1 MDNEKFTKYLKDGI
15 AIDLNFDV
23 PEPDIPVDS
32 TPVDISAERK
42 RSRGCKFWLD
52 KEKYHE
58 MFDVSTVDDK
68 LVPEVKALMYE
79 FRHIMFNEDCP
90 SQFHR
95 GIEMPPIKV
104 NIQKNAAPFLRI
116 PPRRMSA
123 EKLKHL

>member
-15 AIDLNFDV
+15 AIDLNFDF

-58 MFDVSTVDDK
+58 MFEIRE
-68 LVPEVKALMYE
+68 LEINRIL
-79 FRHIMFNEDCP
+79 F
-90 SQFHR
+90 
-95 GIEMPPIKV
+95 
-104 NIQKNAAPFLRI
+104 KNGVFFDQN
-116 PPRRMSA
+116 S
-123 EKLKHL
+123 